1 MSDPVPNAGG
11 RLERMLAAL
20 PEDIEPRRDLW
31 PDIAAQL
38 EAGRGSGTRRWMWQ
52 LAAGLVLVVCSSLL
66 TAGLLQRREPTASAP
81 PAAAVQEPAAV
92 RVGFGPGQALDAE
105 YVAARQQLADLLAQ
119 RIDTLPASARSKL
132 ESNLAEMRRAAAEI
146 NAALELQP
154 GDPLLEELLLT
165 TYQAELG
172 VLANV
177 NQLARTDAAAG
188 NLESKRIEL

>member
-1 MSDPVPNAGG
+1 MSDPGRNAGE
-11 RLERMLAAL
+11 RLEHMLAAL
-20 PEDIEPRRDLW
+20 PQDIEPQRDLW
-31 PDIAAQL
+31 PDIAAQI

-66 TAGLLQRREPTASAP
+66 TAGLLQRREPTASQP
-81 PAAAVQEPAAV
+81 PVQTVQEPATV
-92 RVGFGPGQALDAE
+92 RVGFGPGQTLDAE

>member
-1 MSDPVPNAGG
+1 MSDPGRNAGE
-11 RLERMLAAL
+11 RLEHMLAAL
-20 PEDIEPRRDLW
+20 PQDIEPQRDLW
-31 PDIAAQL
+31 PDIAAQI

-66 TAGLLQRREPTASAP
+66 TAGLLQRREPTASQR
-81 PAAAVQEPAAV
+81 PAEAVQEPATV